1 MEQRKSQDEVLKQ
14 FVSEG
19 HLTSEQ
25 ADEIAQAPILAFSA
39 RELVSYLAAILI
51 TIGVGFM
58 VAGLVV
64 NVPKAGIAVLLYV
77 VAVVLAYFSRKFSS
91 GKSEK
96 QRAGDVLEIA
106 SVLAIAVGSGILL
119 DMTSM
124 RSEWSACILAIV
136 AGTWGVMRAPRT
148 QFSGSVL
155 MTASVPVAI
164 MSSTSMMSLNGD
176 SNSIVIGLLLMVS
189 GLGLIYMGM
198 RHIGFGLLPR
208 SVGSLLI
215 VIGSITLAIITDL
228 FRLEVRGRV
237 MGFVQMAF
245 ASSQVLGLPIGL
257 YFANLWDWHS
267 PFMMI
272 VIVSIVVMGAM
283 IMYLKPIDAH
293 LKVKSDRNAFEAH
306 TTTTY
311 SKNIGTSGL

>member
-1 MEQRKSQDEVLKQ
+1 MDQRKSQDEVLKQ
-14 FVSEG
+14 FVSDG

-64 NVPKAGIAVLLYV
+64 NVPQAGIAVLLYV
-77 VAVVLAYFSRKFSS
+77 VAAVVAYFSRKLSL
-91 GKSEK
+91 GTSEK

-106 SVLAIAVGSGILL
+106 SVLAAVVATGILL
-119 DMTSM
+119 DMTSA

-136 AGTWGVMRAPRT
+136 AGAWGAIRASRT

-164 MSSTSMMSLNGD
+164 MSSTSMMNLNGN
-176 SNSIVIGLLLMVS
+176 SNSIVIGLLLMVG

-208 SVGSLLI
+208 AFGSLLI
-215 VIGSITLAIITDL
+215 VIGSIMFVDVLPSGIGGLIPLAIGAALFTLGSRERSPENLLAGALAIIVGVIMTVVHWL
-228 FRLEVRGRV
+228 PGNLLQGLAIIGCGV
-237 MGFVQMAF
+237 ALLL
-245 ASSQVLGLPIGL
+245 VLRKQLAR
-257 YFANLWDWHS
+257 ANQPEL
-267 PFMMI
+267 
-272 VIVSIVVMGAM
+272 
-283 IMYLKPIDAH
+283 DAPT
-293 LKVKSDRNAFEAH
+293 A
-306 TTTTY
+306 
-311 SKNIGTSGL
+311 

>member
-1 MEQRKSQDEVLKQ
+1 MDQRKSQDEVLKQ
-14 FVSEG
+14 FVSDG

-64 NVPKAGIAVLLYV
+64 NVPQAGIAALLYV
-77 VAVVLAYFSRKFSS
+77 VAAVLGYFSRKLSTATR
-91 GKSEK
+91 EK
-96 QRAGDVLEIA
+96 QRLGDVLEVA

-136 AGTWGVMRAPRT
+136 AGTWGVMRASRT

-164 MSSTSMMSLNGD
+164 MSSTSMMNLNGD
-176 SNSIVIGLLLMVS
+176 NNRLVVGLMLLA
-189 GLGLIYMGM
+189 GGAGLIYMGM
-198 RHIGFGLLPR
+198 RNIGFAFLPR
-208 SVGSLLI
+208 AFGSLLI
-215 VIGSITLAIITDL
+215 VIASITLAGV
-228 FRLEVRGRV
+228 F
-237 MGFVQMAF
+237 
-245 ASSQVLGLPIGL
+245 S
-257 YFANLWDWHS
+257 
-267 PFMMI
+267 
-272 VIVSIVVMGAM
+272 
-283 IMYLKPIDAH
+283 
-293 LKVKSDRNAFEAH
+293 NAFGGLIPIA
-306 TTTTY
+306 
-311 SKNIGTSGL
+311 IGAAMFALGSRERAPEDLVAGAFGIIVGLIVTVVHWLPGNLLQGLAIIGCGVVPLLVLRKQLARANQLEPGAPTA

>member
-1 MEQRKSQDEVLKQ
+1 MEQRNSQNEILQ
-14 FVSEG
+14 QLVSDG

-25 ADEIAQAPILAFSA
+25 ADEIAQAPTLAFSV

-64 NVPKAGIAVLLYV
+64 NVPQAGIAVLLYV
-77 VAVVLAYFSRKFSS
+77 VAAVVGYFSRKLIS
-91 GKSEK
+91 GTSEK
-96 QRAGDVLEIA
+96 QRAGEVLEIA
-106 SVLAIAVGSGILL
+106 SVLAAVVATGILL

-124 RSEWSACILAIV
+124 PSEWSACLLSIV
-136 AGTWGVMRAPRT
+136 AGTWGAVRASHT

-176 SNSIVIGLLLMVS
+176 NNSIVIGLLLMVG

-208 SVGSLLI
+208 AVGSLLI
-215 VIGSITLAIITDL
+215 VIGSIMFVDVLPSGIGGLIPLGIGAALFTLGSRERSPENLVAGAFGIIVGVIMTVVYWLPGNILQGLAIIGCGVAL
-228 FRLEVRGRV
+228 LLVLRKQLAR
-237 MGFVQMAF
+237 
-245 ASSQVLGLPIGL
+245 ASQ
-257 YFANLWDWHS
+257 
-267 PFMMI
+267 
-272 VIVSIVVMGAM
+272 
-283 IMYLKPIDAH
+283 LKPGAPT
-293 LKVKSDRNAFEAH
+293 A
-306 TTTTY
+306 
-311 SKNIGTSGL
+311 

>member
-1 MEQRKSQDEVLKQ
+1 MDQRKSQDEVLKQ
-14 FVSEG
+14 FVSDG

-64 NVPKAGIAVLLYV
+64 NVPQAGIAALLYV
-77 VAVVLAYFSRKFSS
+77 VAAVVAYFSRKLSL
-91 GKSEK
+91 GTSEK

-106 SVLAIAVGSGILL
+106 SVLAAVVATGILL
-119 DMTSM
+119 DMTSV

-136 AGTWGVMRAPRT
+136 AGAWGAIRAARSH
-148 QFSGSVL
+148 FSGSVL

-164 MSSTSMMSLNGD
+164 MSSTSMMNLSGD
-176 SNSIVIGLLLMVS
+176 SNSIVIGLLLMVG

-208 SVGSLLI
+208 SAGSLLI
-215 VIGSITLAIITDL
+215 VIGSIMFVDVLPSGIGGLIPLAIGAALFTLGSRERSPENLLAGALGIIVGIILTVVDLLPGNLLQGLAIIGCGVAL
-228 FRLEVRGRV
+228 LLILRKQLAR
-237 MGFVQMAF
+237 
-245 ASSQVLGLPIGL
+245 
-257 YFANLWDWHS
+257 ANQ
-267 PFMMI
+267 PEP
-272 VIVSIVVMGAM
+272 GA
-283 IMYLKPIDAH
+283 PTA
-293 LKVKSDRNAFEAH
+293 
-306 TTTTY
+306 
-311 SKNIGTSGL
+311 